1 MNVEQAIKLSV
12 LNKKIVEIKKKIQLS
27 GLSFNSIFFEV
38 ALLTN
43 FLEGQRKA
51 LFEDCEAERKANA
64 DEVLQ
69 LKKEISNLV
78 VVLHESVS
86 PIARYRLPTR

>member
-27 GLSFNSIFFEV
+27 GLSFNSFEV

-78 VVLHESVS
+78 VLLHESVS